1 MRATEGSASGS
12 GFECDTAHDHSGFSL
27 HTSLQWGEGFE
38 VDRTAEGGVSLRR
51 KMNAAKESYWFKKPV
66 DPVAD
71 GVPNYFTFIK
81 KPMDLGTM
89 KQKLS
94 LHQYS

>member
-1 MRATEGSASGS
+1 VDQGLNVTPPTITADSASIPLPVGR
-12 GFECDTAHDHSGFSL
+12 
-27 HTSLQWGEGFE
+27 EGFE

-51 KMNAAKESYWFKKPV
+51 KTNAAKESYWFKKPV